1 MRVQGPPR
9 LSSKFEASIGYSK
22 MREEGRR
29 GKNRKRGKEG
39 VHKGGREGKS
49 LEHPR
54 RLLSNF
60 NGIKVMKAPFY
71 GKRSVSHKKFH
82 SHHTAKSLIIKE

>member
-29 GKNRKRGKEG
+29 GKIERGGRKECTREGGKEG
-39 VHKGGREGKS
+39 VLNTFKGCCVTS
-49 LEHPR
+49 MAS
-54 RLLSNF
+54 RL
-60 NGIKVMKAPFY
+60 
-71 GKRSVSHKKFH
+71 
-82 SHHTAKSLIIKE
+82 